1 MIWALMACVYAGSG
15 ECNWQAY
22 HGLEYDKRELCEAA
36 KVNLQERRMWMTEGH
51 VGEFECRLKN
61 DKS

>member
-1 MIWALMACVYAGSG
+1 MIWAIMVCLYVGP
-15 ECNWQAY
+15 ECDFEPY
-22 HGLEYDKRELCEAA
+22 HGMEYNTRQLCEAA
-36 KVNLQERRMWMTEGH
+36 KVNLQERRLWMTEGH

>member
-1 MIWALMACVYAGSG
+1 MTWALMACIYVGSG

-36 KVNLQERRMWMTEGH
+36 KINVQERRMWMTEGH
-51 VGEFECRLKN
+51 VGEF
-61 DKS
+61 